1 VNAAAAVASAPV
13 SVVEAL
19 GTAVHRWPSID
30 VMENPAGRFAF
41 VDMAKT
47 KSDACRCRECINQ
60 PSRDME
66 ITDQRRPGHQFT
78 ASTIASTMFSKIE
91 RRTEIHLEENG
102 ERGWMDGETYQILG
116 PQTPAFR
123 RESGVGVSWEGEENG
138 GQGAR
143 LEGLLGGVSACSRPL
158 H

>member
-19 GTAVHRWPSID
+19 GTAVHRWPLID

-41 VDMAKT
+41 VDMVKT

-78 ASTIASTMFSKIE
+78 ASTMASTMFSKMFSKME

-102 ERGWMDGETYQILG
+102 GVWMDGETYRILG

-123 RESGVGVSWEGEENG
+123 RESGVGVSWEGDENG

-143 LEGLLGGVSACSRPL
+143 LEGLLGGGFRL
-158 H
+158 